1 MHIKKCMGVCR
12 GKISSE
18 EYKKIIDE
26 ALEYLK
32 TGSQKSVDQLTEE
45 MNEAAENLEFEK
57 AAKLRDRIQA
67 IARLKNSQKIFDYK
81 TEDYDIVALAQN
93 VSLASIA
100 AVKYRGGRLV
110 DKENFFIGDEYD
122 PGEMRRDFLLSYY
135 PDRDDIP
142 KEIYIDEEFDEI
154 GRASCRERV

>member
-1 MHIKKCMGVCR
+1 MLFR
-12 GKISSE
+12 S
-18 EYKKIIDE
+18 
-26 ALEYLK
+26 
-32 TGSQKSVDQLTEE
+32 
-45 MNEAAENLEFEK
+45 EAAENLEFEK

-142 KEIYIDEEFDEI
+142 KEIYIDEEFDDMELVTQLL
-154 GRASCRERV
+154 REKAGHAVKFVVPQRGNGLSQIVLDRKSTRLNSSHSV